1 MGPQHGGTASL
12 TGVTQATNLTHMVK
26 TQVYLRP
33 EELDALHRTARRS
46 GRSVADLVR
55 EAIRCVWLRRPARG
69 PVALWDGVPTR
80 TSVEHDTIYDE
91 P

>member
-1 MGPQHGGTASL
+1 MSTQEIKL
-12 TGVTQATNLTHMVK
+12 TQMVK
-26 TQVYLRP
+26 TRIHLSDD
-33 EELDALHRTARRS
+33 EHASLHDIAERS

-55 EAIRCVWLRRPARG
+55 EAVRRIWLRPRADG
-69 PVALWDGVPTR
+69 PVGLWNGKPRR